1 MALLDSFFR
10 VMVDQRASDLHLHA
24 GKPPLLRLD
33 GDLVALPFRVLH
45 AADVRRFLDE
55 ILSEDQRTR
64 FATEKQVDLLYELR
78 GVGRFRSNCFA
89 QLDGPSA
96 VFRVIPEAVP
106 TLSGL
111 GMPRAVRQLALLQS
125 GLVLVCGPTG
135 SGKSTTLA
143 AMVHEVA
150 STSPRHVITLEDPIE
165 FVHEPTMGVVTQREV
180 GRDVASFSAG
190 LRSALRES
198 PDVLMVGELRDAE
211 TVGLALQ
218 AAETGVLVLATL
230 HTNSAAKAVD
240 RVVDAVPEGA
250 REQARASL
258 SVLLRGVVAQ
268 QLAKRASGEG
278 RVAALEVLVGDTAV
292 ANLIRTGKVHLIEA
306 TLQSASTERT
316 GNQGMDNCL
325 FGYVRD
331 GTVEPEEAI
340 RLANLPELLRQR
352 IATIAGE
359 E

>member
-1 MALLDSFFR
+1 MPLLDSFFR

-33 GDLVALPFRVLH
+33 GDLVPLPFRVMH

-55 ILSEDQRTR
+55 ILSPEQQAR
-64 FATEKQVDLLYELR
+64 FAVQKQVDLLYELP
-78 GVGRFRSNCFA
+78 GVGRFRSNCFW

-96 VFRVIPEAVP
+96 VFRVIPERIP
-106 TLSGL
+106 TMAELQL
-111 GMPRAVRQLALLQS
+111 PRAVRSLVGLQS

-143 AMVHEVA
+143 AMVHDINL
-150 STSPRHVITLEDPIE
+150 TSPRHVITLEDPIE
-165 FVHEPTMGVVTQREV
+165 FVHEPQVGVVTQREV
-180 GRDVASFSAG
+180 GRDVESFAIG

-211 TVGLALQ
+211 TVTLALQ

-240 RVVDAVPEGA
+240 RIIDAVPEGA
-250 REQARASL
+250 REQARGSL

-268 QLAKRASGEG
+268 QLCKRASGEG
-278 RVAALEVLVGDTAV
+278 RVAALEVLIYDV
-292 ANLIRTGKVHLIEA
+292 AIANMIRTGKLHMIEA
-306 TLQSASTERT
+306 ALQSASTERT

-325 FGYVRD
+325 FDYVRD
-331 GTVEPEEAI
+331 GLVEAEEAL
-340 RLANLPELLRQR
+340 RFASLPELLRQR
-352 IATIAGE
+352 IAMLSADD
-359 E
+359 